1 MANFNSIYLFY
12 VFIGLSAAMFAE
24 GVYLLVYSNASYRK
38 KINRRL
44 KVMSDKTDRE
54 SVLVQLRRERGLTS
68 GGDYRLPV
76 VNLNQL
82 LLQSGLSIGLGLL
95 ALLILLGMVAMF
107 AAVLFFHGTLT
118 QATIATLVGG
128 VALPPL
134 VLRILRNR
142 RQKKFSAQFPNAIDM
157 IVRSLRAG
165 HPVPIAITMVG
176 KEMPDPIGSEFGIVS
191 DEMTYGSDLETAMRN
206 LYFRVGIDDL
216 PLFVT
221 AVAIQR
227 STGGNLGEILENL
240 SSVIRDRFKMRRKI
254 RALAAEGRA
263 SALILSSLPI
273 GMFAVIHFLVPSFCK
288 RLGSEPDENRSHP
301 RRLLDERR
309 QFHHVPHGQL
319 QDLTMDTVVTVFGNM
334 LQDGNTMVMG
344 LLVFLAAGTLA
355 FSVMA
360 AIRVRGSVK
369 RRTERILTD
378 EERKANH
385 SRSLQHSSQK
395 TVASLIEYTTKHYG
409 SANDENMKV
418 LRRRLV
424 QAGIYDPRGV
434 AFFFI
439 ARTALA
445 VGLAAAIF
453 MLLPLVRSSG
463 GTFLWLMVIA
473 GGVAGYVGPS
483 MYIDKRISARKL
495 EHRSGF
501 PDFMDLLVVCADSGL
516 SMEASFERVSRE
528 LGPSYPSLTANIHL
542 TNLEIR
548 AGRPLKEALEHF
560 ADRLA
565 LEESRAFATLIN
577 QSIDLGSSIT
587 DAMRVYSDD
596 MRHKRLSM
604 AEEKAYALPAKL
616 AVPMM
621 VCIFPVLF
629 VVILLPVIVRLHM
642 NGYF

>member
-1 MANFNSIYLFY
+1 
-12 VFIGLSAAMFAE
+12 
-24 GVYLLVYSNASYRK
+24 
-38 KINRRL
+38 
-44 KVMSDKTDRE
+44 
-54 SVLVQLRRERGLTS
+54 
-68 GGDYRLPV
+68 
-76 VNLNQL
+76 
-82 LLQSGLSIGLGLL
+82 
-95 ALLILLGMVAMF
+95 
-107 AAVLFFHGTLT
+107 
-118 QATIATLVGG
+118 
-128 VALPPL
+128 
-134 VLRILRNR
+134 
-142 RQKKFSAQFPNAIDM
+142 
-157 IVRSLRAG
+157 
-165 HPVPIAITMVG
+165 
-176 KEMPDPIGSEFGIVS
+176 
-191 DEMTYGSDLETAMRN
+191 
-206 LYFRVGIDDL
+206 
-216 PLFVT
+216 
-221 AVAIQR
+221 
-227 STGGNLGEILENL
+227 
-240 SSVIRDRFKMRRKI
+240 
-254 RALAAEGRA
+254 
-263 SALILSSLPI
+263 
-273 GMFAVIHFLVPSFCK
+273 
-288 RLGSEPDENRSHP
+288 
-301 RRLLDERR
+301 
-309 QFHHVPHGQL
+309 
-319 QDLTMDTVVTVFGNM
+319 MDTVVTVFGNM
-334 LQDGNTMVMG
+334 LQDSNTMVMG

-360 AIRVRGSVK
+360 AVRVRGSVK

-378 EERKANH
+378 DERKANH

-395 TVASLIEYTTKHYG
+395 TVTKLIESTTKHYG

-445 VGLAAAIF
+445 IGLAFAVF
-453 MLLPLVRSSG
+453 LLLPLVRQTSG
-463 GTFLWLMVIA
+463 AVFWLMVMV
-473 GGVAGYVGPS
+473 GGVAGYIGPS
-483 MYIDKRISARKL
+483 VYIDKRISKRKL

-516 SMEASFERVSRE
+516 SMEASLERVSRE

-596 MRHKRLSM
+596 MRHKRLSA

-642 NGYF
+642 GGYF